1 MKEDTFSAD
10 RDAIRRGEVTDR
22 KSLDTL
28 YPVDVRLG
36 ANRSEPSAGFVAE
49 GKSAGH
55 GRLPRLVCRC
65 AEDVVEQER
74 ADSPVHVAGGPF
86 VGRAERHVGPNS
98 PVGLVVDH
106 QRWSQRIAEPDDG
119 VPPSQ

>member
-10 RDAIRRGEVTDR
+10 RDAVRGGEVTDR
-22 KSLDTL
+22 KRLDTL
-28 YPVDVRLG
+28 YPVDVRFG

-55 GRLPRLVCRC
+55 GRLPWLVRRC
-65 AEDVVEQER
+65 AEDVVEEER
-74 ADSPVHVAGGPF
+74 ADSTMHVARGPF
-86 VGRAERHVGPNS
+86 VCRAERHVGPNS

-106 QRWSQRIAEPDDG
+106 QRRSHGIAEPDDG
-119 VPPSQ
+119 VAPRQ